1 MPKQEGRA
9 NLVRPPLLTLSLIE
23 LEKVTGLF
31 ALLLESE
38 DNLCPEFLQEALES
52 TSVLQTQLREL
63 LASVEGM
70 SPAGTD

>member
-1 MPKQEGRA
+1 M
-9 NLVRPPLLTLSLIE
+9 NLERPPLLTLSLIE

-38 DNLCPEFLQEALES
+38 DNLNREFLQEGLES
-52 TSVLQTQLREL
+52 LSRLQTQLTGL
-63 LASVEGM
+63 LASVEGT